1 MTAMVAIP
9 ALEIQRAVTVA
20 LLEDLALGDP
30 TTTSLIPAELEGRV
44 TMVAREPGIVSGIG
58 VAEAAFL
65 AHDSTLS
72 TTPLLSDGTAVEAE
86 TAMLSVEGNF
96 RSILMAERTAVNF
109 AQRMSGIATA
119 TRQYVDA
126 VADTKATIVDT
137 RKTAPGLRWF
147 DKYAVASGG
156 GQNHRHALG
165 DGVLIKDNHI
175 EALQQLGL
183 SIAEIVQRARANAPH
198 TIKIEVE
205 VQSIDEAR
213 DAINGS
219 PDIMLL
225 DNLSPAV
232 MREIVEMVDGRA
244 ILEASGGITLDGVAE
259 VAATGVDLISIGALT
274 HSVQALDI
282 SLDYS
287 G

>member
-1 MTAMVAIP
+1 MPMTAIP
-9 ALEIQRAVTVA
+9 GFEIQRAVMAA
-20 LLEDLALGDP
+20 LMEDLALGDP
-30 TTTSLIPAELEGRV
+30 TTTSLIPADREGRV
-44 TMVAREPGIVSGIG
+44 TMVARVPGVVSGIE

-65 AHDSTLS
+65 AHDSSLS
-72 TTPLLSDGTAVEAE
+72 TTPLLSDGAFVEGE

-126 VADTKATIVDT
+126 VSGTKATIVDT

-147 DKYAVASGG
+147 DKYAVACGG

-165 DGVLIKDNHI
+165 DGVLIKDNHT
-175 EALQQLGL
+175 EALQQEGL
-183 SIAEIVQRARANAPH
+183 SIAEIVERARANSPH

-205 VQSIDEAR
+205 VQSMDEAR
-213 DAINGS
+213 DAMNAL

-225 DNLSPAV
+225 DNMSPAE
-232 MREIVEMVDGRA
+232 MREIVKMVDGRA
-244 ILEASGGITLDGVAE
+244 VLEASGGITLGAVAE

-282 SLDYS
+282 SLDYA

>member
-1 MTAMVAIP
+1 
-9 ALEIQRAVTVA
+9 
-20 LLEDLALGDP
+20 
-30 TTTSLIPAELEGRV
+30 
-44 TMVAREPGIVSGIG
+44 
-58 VAEAAFL
+58 
-65 AHDSTLS
+65 
-72 TTPLLSDGTAVEAE
+72 
-86 TAMLSVEGNF
+86 
-96 RSILMAERTAVNF
+96 
-109 AQRMSGIATA
+109 MSGIATA
-119 TRQYVDA
+119 TRKYVDA
-126 VADTKATIVDT
+126 VSHTKATIVDT

-165 DGVLIKDNHI
+165 DGVLIKDNHT
-175 EALQQLGL
+175 EALQQVGL

-205 VQSIDEAR
+205 VQSIDEAK
-213 DAINGS
+213 DAIKGS

-225 DNLSPAV
+225 DNLSPAD

-244 ILEASGGITLDGVAE
+244 ILEASGGITLGAVAE